1 LRLVAKVSTRR
12 KIAGL
17 KNLTKA
23 HATRVGRRGMHYK
36 PRQMK

>member
-1 LRLVAKVSTRR
+1 MAKVSARR

-23 HATRVGRRGMHYK
+23 HATRVGRRGMIYK
-36 PRQMK
+36 PRRPK